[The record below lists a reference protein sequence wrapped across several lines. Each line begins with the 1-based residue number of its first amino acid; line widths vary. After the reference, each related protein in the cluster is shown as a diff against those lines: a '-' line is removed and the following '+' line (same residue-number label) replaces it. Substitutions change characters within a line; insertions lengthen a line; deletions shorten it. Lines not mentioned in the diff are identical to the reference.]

1 MYKLSCLIL
10 ITLLSAIAAPLQ
22 AESEAPPATPLSAQ
36 FGADSV
42 YFSVLN
48 TSFLSPQVASTY
60 GVVRGKNKFL
70 INVAIRREEAASDQ
84 AVRAKVSGTTSDLI
98 YVEQLQFR
106 EIVEQGA
113 IYYIAEFS
121 ISNDERRAFRLQV
134 DANKNRAPYDINF
147 NKKLYVDK

>member
-1 MYKLSCLIL
+1 MHKLRY
-10 ITLLSAIAAPLQ
+10 LLLTVLLCGVGAPLQ
-22 AESEAPPATPLSAQ
+22 AISEEPPATPLSAQ
-36 FGADSV
+36 FGDDSV

-70 INVAIRREEAASDQ
+70 INVAIRREEAASNQ
-84 AVRAKVSGTTSDLI
+84 AVQAKVSGTTSDLI
-98 YVEQLQFR
+98 YVEQLKFR
-106 EIVEQGA
+106 EIVEQTA

-121 ISNDERRAFRLQV
+121 ISNDERRVFRLHV

-147 NKKLYVDK
+147 NKMLYVDK